1 MVVAYRDG
9 TWRKLWLLLLW
20 MMIAWMRVLLVLVL
34 VLVLRMLRVL
44 LLRMLLLVLRW
55 GEMSSARVDVLHRR
69 WHRHRHRLV
78 LVLLLLMMLMR
89 MLMWM
94 LMWMLMYRLDGE
106 CAGIVSVGPVLL
118 RRRRKMRLLE
128 LLVEVCRSGRRN
140 MDRARHAGMKS
151 ARGSGRHW
159 HRLPTNRV
167 SGHRGRW
174 DHRRLWG
181 GFWRRGILARTGS
194 SCQFRLPCMT
204 DTHGHE
210 RERDVMGRGRD
221 ESRRFLWEKKEGQ
234 IKRI

>member
-1 MVVAYRDG
+1 M
-9 TWRKLWLLLLW
+9 
-20 MMIAWMRVLLVLVL
+20 
-34 VLVLRMLRVL
+34 
-44 LLRMLLLVLRW
+44 
-55 GEMSSARVDVLHRR
+55 
-69 WHRHRHRLV
+69 

-204 DTHGHE
+204 DTHGHGHGWLVLRDWCARARE
-210 RERDVMGRGRD
+210 REREMSWAEAGMNQEDFCG
-221 ESRRFLWEKKEGQ
+221 KKGGAD
-234 IKRI
+234 